1 MKTLSHFQREAVL
14 DSLREYGELPMAAH
28 AAATTTGYLRR
39 CIASDPELAEEVE
52 HALGLFSSGLVMMAQ
67 TMIKKQSQGSVQLLQ
82 TLLAA
87 KVEGFSPESRKS
99 KVETQGRPTGLTL
112 RQFDDEG
119 NDTDTAPPGV
129 TAVLQLPAPPEPP
142 SRVF

>member
-119 NDTDTAPPGV
+119 NDTNPTTTV
-129 TAVLQLPAPPEPP
+129 TTVLQLPAPPEPT